1 MRNEHDDDMEPEVNE
16 GAEGET
22 QKYAVVAEDIDQ
34 RDAEAAEVDRM
45 HEMRNNLEKAEAG
58 EVDES

>member
-22 QKYAVVAEDIDQ
+22 ETYAVVAEDIDQ
-34 RDAEAAEVDRM
+34 RDAEAAEIDRM
-45 HEMRNNLEKAEAG
+45 TEMRNNLQMAEG
-58 EVDES
+58 DEVDEG